1 MLCLSIRQ
9 ASYVLGDSWPLYQV
23 NNNDLKQLK
32 LVIRN
37 TVPAVTHN
45 MLQKSYTRRQTS
57 NVVCIL
63 VPPAVHTLK
72 SAEVGGSQKELL
84 KVFLSIDAHWTSV

>member
-1 MLCLSIRQ
+1 MIPGL
-9 ASYVLGDSWPLYQV
+9 VYQV

-37 TVPAVTHN
+37 AVPAVTHN
-45 MLQKSYTRRQTS
+45 MLQKSYRQTS

-63 VPPAVHTLK
+63 MPSAVHTLK
-72 SAEVGGSQKELL
+72 SAEIGGSQKEASES
-84 KVFLSIDAHWTSV
+84 FPFY

>member
-1 MLCLSIRQ
+1 MFQVIPGL
-9 ASYVLGDSWPLYQV
+9 VYQV

-32 LVIRN
+32 PVIRN
-37 TVPAVTHN
+37 TVPAVPHN
-45 MLQKSYTRRQTS
+45 MLQKSYRQTS

-84 KVFLSIDAHWTSV
+84 KVFLSNGAHWTSV